1 MVVTGSR
8 VIDVWFLVMSSNSLE
23 IQLDKIRRVLM
34 EKDDREV
41 SSYSSVGYPAQ
52 VSSNA

>member
-8 VIDVWFLVMSSNSLE
+8 VIDVWFLVMPSNSLE

-52 VSSNA
+52 VSSNS